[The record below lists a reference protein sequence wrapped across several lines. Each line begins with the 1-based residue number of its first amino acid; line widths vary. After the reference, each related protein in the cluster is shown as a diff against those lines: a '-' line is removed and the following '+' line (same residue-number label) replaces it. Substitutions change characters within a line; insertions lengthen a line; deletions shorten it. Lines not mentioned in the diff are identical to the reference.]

1 MSSVVR
7 AFKEAVPVSK
17 RFTVFPYFGIPPSP
31 SHPSTEYYFTVEDHK
46 LQRIEADLSGNLQW
60 IVARDMGKEERITDI
75 DIEIKEWWENQNGWF
90 NISVIRPGTARKF
103 QALSIPTGFTGD
115 FDNLNSTPS
124 LYGNPAFNAGAY
136 TSYSKNIA
144 DLSGGIVVD
153 LSGTQSIPYF
163 NSLNNSEGI
172 NDLMQMGYG
181 ETTISNNYNKNLP
194 FATFWAVTDPVI
206 IKYDWSDATYTRA
219 IVNRVTPC

>member
-7 AFKEAVPVSK
+7 AFKEPTPVSK
-17 RFTVFPYFGIPPSP
+17 RFTVFPYFGAPSGG
-31 SHPSTEYYFTVEDHK
+31 SEYYFTVENNK
-46 LQRIEADLSGNLQW
+46 LQRIEADLSGNYQW

-75 DIEIKEWWENQNGWF
+75 DIEIKEWWESNNMY
-90 NISVIRPGTARKF
+90 NIQVVRPGLARKF
-103 QALSIPTGFTGD
+103 QALSIPTGIFGEIDDPITKASQNNGPAWNAAAYIQD
-115 FDNLNSTPS
+115 S
-124 LYGNPAFNAGAY
+124 GNQN
-136 TSYSKNIA
+136 
-144 DLSGGIVVD
+144 
-153 LSGTQSIPYF
+153 IPYF
-163 NSLNNSEGI
+163 NHENNLSGI

-181 ETTISNNYNKNLP
+181 ETTVSNNYNKNLP